1 MDIIHRILSG
11 NIRGGSP
18 HVNRGELV
26 AAGLFVLVWFAIDV
40 IQFADFVWSKFSPPQ
55 SALCLPIGTPMLDM
69 PDRLCTPIP
78 GTNTCWQ
85 PVQGIAP
92 LTQNNGAR

>member
-18 HVNRGELV
+18 YTNRGELV
-26 AAGLFVLVWFAIDV
+26 AAGLFVFVWFAIDV
-40 IQFADFVWSKFSPPQ
+40 IQFGDRIWDKFNPAQ
-55 SALCLPIGTPMLDM
+55 SALCLLIGTPMLDK
-69 PDRLCTPIP
+69 TPGFQISP
-78 GTNTCWQ
+78 
-85 PVQGIAP
+85 ALP